1 MASFPQDPYMLLSMV
16 NMKLRDRF
24 SSLDALCEDMDLNR
38 KEIEAVLPSYKFF
51 WGEPLFEVQ
60 RAVPPRP
67 PSEKT
72 I

>member
-38 KEIEAVLPSYKFF
+38 REIEAVLASIDYHYDPEQNAF
-51 WGEPLFEVQ
+51 
-60 RAVPPRP
+60 
-67 PSEKT
+67 